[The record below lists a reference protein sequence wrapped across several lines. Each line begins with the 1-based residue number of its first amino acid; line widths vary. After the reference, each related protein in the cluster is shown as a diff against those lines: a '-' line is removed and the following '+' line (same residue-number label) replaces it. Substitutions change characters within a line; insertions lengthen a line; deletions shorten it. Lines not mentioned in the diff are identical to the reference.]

1 MYVCAHV
8 GAVMDWE
15 RQAGEEAKSVY
26 LRVMTRACFLGIFM
40 ALLVLLWMTLFDHT
54 STFFMCACLVLVS

>member
-1 MYVCAHV
+1 
-8 GAVMDWE
+8 MDWE